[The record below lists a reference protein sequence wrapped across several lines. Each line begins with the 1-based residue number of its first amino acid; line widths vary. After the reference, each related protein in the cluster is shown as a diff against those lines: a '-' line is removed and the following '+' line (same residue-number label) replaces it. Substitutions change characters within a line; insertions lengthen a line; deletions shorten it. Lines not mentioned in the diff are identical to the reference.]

1 LTQVNRAARAGRTMA
16 VMNDRQER
24 LRAPDPGAAAK
35 ALLARGWSVIP
46 IERLGKR
53 PVVPWQ
59 IYQSRLPSAA
69 EVEAWFG
76 AKRQLNVGVVT
87 GAVSNLVVLDVDS
100 RHGGDES
107 LTWLEVEHG
116 PLPRTVEAKS
126 GGGGRHLYFAHPG
139 GSVPSRA
146 ALAPGIDV
154 RADGGCIVAPP
165 SLHAGGGRY
174 EWVRGRSPDEAPPAP
189 LPQWLLELARP
200 PGARAGR
207 PPEQWRS
214 LLAEGVAQGRRN
226 STLASLA
233 GHLLGRGVDPKV
245 AQELLLAWNRV
256 RCRPPLPDEEAARV
270 VESITRLMQRKSGGR
285 PPGGPG

>member
-1 LTQVNRAARAGRTMA
+1 MTQINRAARERCTIA
-16 VMNDRQER
+16 VMNDRQQR
-24 LRAPDPGAAAK
+24 LKAPDPGAAAK

-46 IERLGKR
+46 IEPRGKR

-76 AKRQLNVGVVT
+76 TKRQLNFGIVT

-116 PLPRTVEAKS
+116 PLARTIEAKS

-139 GSVPSRA
+139 GSVPNRA
-146 ALAPGIDV
+146 GLAPGIDL

-165 SLHAGGGRY
+165 SLHPGGGRY
-174 EWVRGRSPDEAPPAP
+174 EWARGRSPDEASLAPVPA
-189 LPQWLLELARP
+189 WLLQLVLPAAARR
-200 PGARAGR
+200 G
-207 PPEQWRS
+207 PEQWRG
-214 LLAEGVAQGRRN
+214 LVREGVVEGKRN

-233 GHLLGRGVDPKV
+233 GHLLWRGVDPKV
-245 AQELLLAWNRV
+245 ALDLLLAWNRV
-256 RCRPPLPDEEAARV
+256 RCRPPLADVEAARV
-270 VESITRLMQRKSGGR
+270 VDSITRLMRRKAGEKTR
-285 PPGGPG
+285 AGPG